1 MNIEKITRKIDAA
14 TDKEVAELINN
25 LNFELLEFL
34 NIVNKYNIK
43 FDYLG
48 QVDLEHMALK
58 VFESQDIGTEL
69 EKCQYY
75 NEYYKRVIDK
85 LIKDIKEYPKYY
97 DALKE
102 DKGGI

>member
-1 MNIEKITRKIDAA
+1 MNIEKITRKIDTA

-48 QVDLEHMALK
+48 QVDSEHMALK
-58 VFESQDIGTEL
+58 IFENQDIGTEL

-75 NEYYKRVIDK
+75 NEYYKRFIDE